1 MVLCCSSARRNQRAE
16 NVLHVRGSSS
26 SSFRSV
32 LPDLQ
37 WCCFSWTQS
46 PSGISH
52 SHRLLHAALTFV
64 RVLREL
70 TSSNFKSGHGL
81 WFYLRSSCFS
91 LDFLT
96 FREVILHLPGSN
108 WSFPML
114 TNYLLFSLWLAF
126 RNVRKAANIYSNNL
140 CEQLWI
146 AWIIRATCWVC
157 ESLRSLNVMDLVRW
171 SLHN

>member
-1 MVLCCSSARRNQRAE
+1 MDLVWLELLVIWLYPNFFLPVPSPVLQLSSWQIS
-16 NVLHVRGSSS
+16 L
-26 SSFRSV
+26 
-32 LPDLQ
+32 LQ
-37 WCCFSWTQS
+37 
-46 PSGISH
+46 GISH